1 MIFEVYWVKSKT
13 LELNPLS
20 HKGLM
25 EKSHPN
31 MPTVILKDTIYY
43 LI

>member
-25 EKSHPN
+25 EKKP
-31 MPTVILKDTIYY
+31 P
-43 LI
+43 